1 MLKIR
6 LQRIGRKNQ
15 PHFRAVVTD
24 ARNATKSGKFVEVI
38 GSYNPKAG
46 SITIDKE
53 RALYWIGKGALPSDT
68 MHNFFISEK
77 IIEGKKRNVLPK
89 KTYVKPVVEEKAP
102 APVVE
107 APKEEVVAETPKEE
121 AAPAPE
127 VAKEEPAPVVEEAA
141 PEVTPEAPAPEVKEE
156 APSETPAEEPKA
168 EETPAA

>member
-53 RALYWIGKGALPSDT
+53 RALYWIGKGALPDDT

-89 KTYVKPVVEEKAP
+89 KTYVKPVEEKAP
-102 APVVE
+102 EPAP
-107 APKEEVVAETPKEE
+107 VAETPKEE
-121 AAPAPE
+121 AASAPE
-127 VAKEEPAPVVEEAA
+127 VAKEESTPVAETPA
-141 PEVTPEAPAPEVKEE
+141 PEVEVAPEAPA
-156 APSETPAEEPKA
+156 ETPDSTGSPQAAEEPKA
-168 EETPAA
+168 EEAPAA

>member
-38 GSYNPKAG
+38 GSYDPKAG
-46 SITIDKE
+46 SITLDKE

-89 KTYVKPVVEEKAP
+89 KTYVKPVEEKAP
-102 APVVE
+102 EPTPAPVAE
-107 APKEEVVAETPKEE
+107 APKEE
-121 AAPAPE
+121 AAPE
-127 VAKEEPAPVVEEAA
+127 APVE
-141 PEVTPEAPAPEVKEE
+141 EVKEE
-156 APSETPAEEPKA
+156 TPSA
-168 EETPAA
+168 

>member
-89 KTYVKPVVEEKAP
+89 KTYVKPVEEKAP
-102 APVVE
+102 EPAPV
-107 APKEEVVAETPKEE
+107 AEVPKEE
-121 AAPAPE
+121 ATPAPE
-127 VAKEEPAPVVEEAA
+127 AVEEAA
-141 PEVTPEAPAPEVKEE
+141 PEVTPE

-168 EETPAA
+168 EEVPAE